1 MSSALTRFLRRRLAR
16 GVPYG
21 LATTLA
27 FAFVVAAVAG
37 FFELIDL
44 ATDPEEV
51 TRFDT
56 AAHGVLFEALGASR
70 PLGLA
75 VTWFGNNTTVIAF
88 VALTALALVLTKR
101 YWAAFRVVFASAV
114 GGLVVRGLKLL
125 FSRDRPLDQVVE
137 ATGYSFPSGHA
148 FASTVFY
155 GMLIYLALTKHRG
168 ARALG
173 RLSRRPAV
181 RALAVALG
189 GALIV
194 AVGLSRVYLNVHYPT
209 DVVGGWLAGGAWLV
223 ASLLLVDVV
232 ETRFRSRAE
241 VREDAARPSD
251 AEPQP
256 HGAQTGVE
264 TR

>member
-1 MSSALTRFLRRRLAR
+1 MSNSALTRFLRRRLAR

-44 ATDPEEV
+44 ATDPDEV

-56 AAHGVLFEALGASR
+56 TAHGVLFESLGASR

-75 VTWFGNNTTVIAF
+75 VTWFGNNATVIAF
-88 VALTALALVLTKR
+88 VTLTALALVLTRR
-101 YWAAFRVVFASAV
+101 YWSAFRVVFASAV
-114 GGLVVRGLKLL
+114 GGLVVLGLKSL
-125 FSRDRPLDQVVE
+125 FARDRPLDQVVQ

-148 FASTVFY
+148 FAATVFY
-155 GMLIYLALTKHRG
+155 GMLVYLAFRLTKSQG
-168 ARALG
+168 
-173 RLSRRPAV
+173 V

-189 GALIV
+189 V
-194 AVGLSRVYLNVHYPT
+194 AVIGAVGVSRVYLNVHYPT

-223 ASLLLVDVV
+223 ASLLLVDLV
-232 ETRFRSRAE
+232 EMRFRSRAE

-256 HGAQTGVE
+256 HGAQAGVE